1 MNPAAKFA
9 VAIAVLGSLQALA
22 AADDEESRINNEA
35 EIRLTV
41 EAKHEYATDICTAA
55 MEMEYYQ
62 KGASVHVE
70 TSLDHDQCAASSG
83 SYTLAIR
90 YRDADGNL
98 QNTEVEETWERADA
112 APVEQAKD
120 YFVAEDV
127 DILRVRTR
135 KLRCKCAADPEA
147 VATPTATD

>member
-1 MNPAAKFA
+1 MKHLAKIA
-9 VAIAVLGSLQALA
+9 LVIAVGAPVLVVAEE
-22 AADDEESRINNEA
+22 EESLINNEA

-41 EAKHEYATDICTAA
+41 EAKHEYATDVCTAA

-62 KGASVHVE
+62 KGASVHIA
-70 TSLDHDQCAASSG
+70 TSLDNEQCAASSG

-98 QNTEVEETWERADA
+98 QNKEVAETWERADA

-120 YFVAEDV
+120 YFIADDV
-127 DILRVRTR
+127 DIVRVRTR
-135 KLRCKCAADPEA
+135 KLRCKCTGDTDAVDTPAAND
-147 VATPTATD
+147 